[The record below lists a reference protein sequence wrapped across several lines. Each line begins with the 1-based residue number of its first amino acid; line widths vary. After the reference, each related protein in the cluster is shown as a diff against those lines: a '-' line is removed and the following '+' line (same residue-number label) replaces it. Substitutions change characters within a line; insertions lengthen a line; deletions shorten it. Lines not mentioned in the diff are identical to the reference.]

1 MGTNYYV
8 AENACGC
15 CQRYDEAYHIGKA
28 SWGWAFSF
36 RGYRPERLVS
46 WAAWKEFLR
55 NKIIMNEYNEK
66 IDYDWFVHM
75 IETEKAPGYVREDG
89 KLNLVHNE
97 QGRKPDKNGL
107 SWFNPECDWDDDQGY
122 SFCSR
127 EFS

>member
-8 AENACGC
+8 AENNCEC
-15 CQRYDEAYHIGKA
+15 CQRYDKAYHIGKA

-55 NKIIMNEYNEK
+55 DKIIRDEYGARISYE
-66 IDYDWFVHM
+66 WFVHV
-75 IETEKAPGYVREDG
+75 IETDKAPGYVREDG
-89 KLNLVHNE
+89 HRNLQHNE
-97 QGRKPDKNGL
+97 EGRKPSRGGHT
-107 SWFNPECDWDDDQGY
+107 WFDPEHDWDDDQGY